1 MVTSVNWVGNKNP
14 RWDSLT
20 GLGKKKLSQYVFP
33 GPKRAEGK
41 AGKLSVFFFADKNQ
55 MRCFKDHQV

>member
-14 RWDSLT
+14 RGFPYWPWE
-20 GLGKKKLSQYVFP
+20 KKTSRYVFP

-41 AGKLSVFFFADKNQ
+41 AGKLSVLIFLPKGTGSLAIKI
-55 MRCFKDHQV
+55 RC